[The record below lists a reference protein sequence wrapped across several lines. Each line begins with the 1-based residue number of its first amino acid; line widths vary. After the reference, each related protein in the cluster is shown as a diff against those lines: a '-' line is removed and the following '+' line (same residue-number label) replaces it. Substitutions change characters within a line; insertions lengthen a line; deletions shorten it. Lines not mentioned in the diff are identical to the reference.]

1 MSDSIWHLPSSFS
14 TDFMLCYYS
23 TYSTYYHTVSINFS
37 KDNPEQSYPRETWD
51 VPRLAHLIFTLLII
65 PPSFLPLF
73 YLHLSSNPLN
83 PLIWPF
89 SLLYPSI
96 YPCKTFSFPFQ
107 PLLLTSVPLLFSWS
121 PGLKAVTPR
130 QSFGQCHWF
139 SSGKSPTA
147 KVCIQVLL
155 KTNSWTTVTCLLSLV
170 HSRYHCLLQT

>member
-1 MSDSIWHLPSSFS
+1 MFVCLFFNSLFNNYVNLMSDSIWHLPSSFS

-107 PLLLTSVPLLFSWS
+107 PLNSLLSFKSSSPQQLETGEKKKKKTS
-121 PGLKAVTPR
+121 
-130 QSFGQCHWF
+130 
-139 SSGKSPTA
+139 
-147 KVCIQVLL
+147 L
-155 KTNSWTTVTCLLSLV
+155 KT
-170 HSRYHCLLQT
+170 R